1 MKYWIIVP
9 IWILCFSA
17 WGQARPVKVVFDVT
31 SKDEATHQAV
41 VRHVT
46 MMAEAYP
53 ESEFAVVVYGGA
65 LPMLLNDQS
74 AVSEKIANFKD
85 SPNVSFIVC
94 EGTMNRY
101 KVDKS
106 QLLHGIETV
115 PDGILEIVL
124 KQADG
129 WGYIKEAHH

>member
-1 MKYWIIVP
+1 MVGNCPGWDKT
-9 IWILCFSA
+9 
-17 WGQARPVKVVFDVT
+17 RPVKVVFDVT

-41 VRHVT
+41 VRHAT
-46 MMAEAYP
+46 MMADAYP
-53 ESEFAVVVYGGA
+53 DSEFAVVVYGGA
-65 LPMLLNDQS
+65 LPMLLKNQS
-74 AVSEKIANFKD
+74 TVSEEILKFTD

-94 EGTMNRY
+94 EGTMKRY
-101 KVDKS
+101 KVEKS
-106 QLLHGIETV
+106 QLLPGIKTV